1 MNAFEDYSLIEQM
14 ISMLN
19 SEDKALNDESY
30 SAARQIKDFIDRL
43 PGGFL
48 IYKADGGEEIIYAN
62 RALLRTFRCNTLKEF
77 KEYTGN
83 SFRGIVYYEDLDAV
97 EASIQ
102 EQIASSQE
110 NLDYVE
116 YRILGKDGAIRW
128 VEDYGH

>member
-62 RALLRTFRCNTLKEF
+62 RALLRTFR
-77 KEYTGN
+77 
-83 SFRGIVYYEDLDAV
+83 
-97 EASIQ
+97 
-102 EQIASSQE
+102 
-110 NLDYVE
+110 
-116 YRILGKDGAIRW
+116 
-128 VEDYGH
+128 